1 MEPTKSF
8 VKKNARV
15 FRFLFSLSPMYVLSY
30 IFYYLLQAFLPY
42 IPIFGSAL
50 IIDAVIAAKPMND
63 ILVIVYAMI
72 GTALGVGLVA
82 SFFTYF
88 LQAWD
93 NKILAEV
100 NRLTS
105 KKTHEISYEQLED
118 IKTLRLIKAADEVT
132 NGSGG
137 IPSYMSAIGQTVQG
151 ISSVVYSCLLLQG
164 IFQVGTPTKV
174 DGWSNFLNN
183 PWSSLVLFGV
193 VVLAILASLPLV
205 SLSNKLS
212 YKAMMEN
219 VEGNRR
225 FGYFYQVCNDYEL
238 GKDIR
243 LFHMQKMLLSLQAN
257 DKYGVNATWQKFC
270 NSNILIQIAIS
281 FFFAILS
288 FVAYGFLGLKALY
301 GLVSVGSA
309 VAYAGAVTLLATGI
323 EKVIAGLI
331 GLSLNADYLQNY
343 FIYLELPNSM
353 SFGKE
358 KLDEKAPLS
367 VEFRHVTFT
376 YPNQKEK
383 ALDDVSLTIKPG
395 EKLAI
400 VGANGAGKTTLMKL
414 VCRLY
419 EPQEGEI
426 LVDDKPLA
434 SYDRD
439 SLDRLYAIVFQD
451 FKLFSFSIKE
461 NVATGEEG
469 DEVRVVDALK
479 KANIYDRVMSFP
491 KGLDT
496 ILYNK
501 NDTNGV
507 EISGGEAQKIA
518 IARALYKNSPL
529 VILDEPTSALDPK
542 SEAEVYENFSTLV
555 ENKTAVFISHRMSST
570 KFCDDIAVVDKG
582 KIVEYGNHKTLLAIP
597 NGLYKAM
604 WDAQAQYYK

>member
-1 MEPTKSF
+1 
-8 VKKNARV
+8 
-15 FRFLFSLSPMYVLSY
+15 
-30 IFYYLLQAFLPY
+30 
-42 IPIFGSAL
+42 
-50 IIDAVIAAKPMND
+50 
-63 ILVIVYAMI
+63 
-72 GTALGVGLVA
+72 
-82 SFFTYF
+82 
-88 LQAWD
+88 
-93 NKILAEV
+93 
-100 NRLTS
+100 LTS

-118 IKTLRLIKAADEVT
+118 IKTLRLIKAADEST
-132 NGSGG
+132 NGNGG
-137 IPSYMSAIGQTVQG
+137 IPSYMNAIGQVVNG
-151 ISSVVYSCLLLQG
+151 VSSVVYSCLLLQG
-164 IFQVGTPTKV
+164 IFQVGNPSKV

-183 PWSSLVLFGV
+183 PWSSLVLFGA
-193 VVLAILASLPLV
+193 VVLAIVASLPLV
-205 SLSNKLS
+205 SLSNKLA
-212 YKAMMEN
+212 YKAMMDN

-225 FGYFYQVCNDYEL
+225 FGYFYEVCNDYEM

-243 LFHMQKMLLSLQAN
+243 LFRMQDMLLSLQEH
-257 DKYGVNATWQKFC
+257 DKYGVNSTWEKFC
-270 NSNILIQIAIS
+270 HSDILIQVAVA
-281 FFFAILS
+281 FFFAGLS
-288 FVAYGFLGLKALY
+288 FIAYGYLGLKALY
-301 GLVSVGSA
+301 GLVSVGTA
-309 VAYAGAVTLLATGI
+309 VAYAGAVTLLATGV
-323 EKVIAGLI
+323 EKIISGLV

-343 FIYLELPNSM
+343 FLYLGLPNSM
-353 SFGKE
+353 TYGSQ
-358 KLDEKAPLS
+358 KLDETIPLS
-367 VEFRHVTFT
+367 VEFRHVSFT

-419 EPQEGEI
+419 EPQSGEI
-426 LVDDKPLA
+426 VVNGKPLP

-451 FKLFSFSIKE
+451 FKLFSFSIKD
-461 NVATGEEG
+461 NVASGENG
-469 DEVRVVDALK
+469 DEKKVIDALK
-479 KANIYDRVMSFP
+479 KVNIYDRIMNFP
-491 KGLDT
+491 KGIET

-542 SEAEVYENFSTLV
+542 SEAEVYEKFSTLV
-555 ENKTAVFISHRMSST
+555 QNKTAVFISHRMSST

-582 KIVEYGNHKTLLAIP
+582 KIVEYGDHKTLLAIP

>member
-1 MEPTKSF
+1 MEPSKSF
-8 VKKNARV
+8 FKKNIRV
-15 FRFLFSLSPMYVLSY
+15 IRFLFSLSPAYVLVY
-30 IFYYLLQAFLPY
+30 ILYFLLQAFFPY
-42 IPIFGSAL
+42 IPIYGSAL
-50 IIDAVIAAKPMND
+50 IIDGIIASKSTNEIM
-63 ILVIVYAMI
+63 VIVYAMI
-72 GTALGVGLVA
+72 GTSLGVGLIMG
-82 SFFTYF
+82 FLNNL

-93 NKILAEV
+93 TKIHTEI

-105 KKTHEISYEQLED
+105 NKTHEISYAQLED
-118 IKTLRLIKAADEVT
+118 IKTLRLIKAADEGV

-137 IPSYMSAIGQTVQG
+137 ASSYLSSVGKVIKG
-151 ISSVVYSCLLLQG
+151 ISSVIYSCLLLQG
-164 IFQVGTPTKV
+164 IFRVGNPSKV

-183 PWSSLVLFGV
+183 PWSSLVLFGTAL
-193 VVLAILASLPLV
+193 LALAASLPLV
-205 SLSNKLS
+205 NLSNRLS
-212 YKAMMEN
+212 YKALTEN

-225 FGYFYQVCNDYEL
+225 FGYFYNVCTDYEM

-243 LFHMQKMLLSLQAN
+243 IFHMQKMLTDLQKN
-257 DKYGVNATWQKFC
+257 DKYGVNVTWEKFYKADVG
-270 NSNILIQIAIS
+270 IQIVIAV
-281 FFFAILS
+281 FFAFLS
-288 FVAYGFLGLKALY
+288 FVAYGYLGLKALY

-309 VAYAGAVTLLATGI
+309 VAYAGAVTLLALGVEDI
-323 EKVIAGLI
+323 ISGLVNV
-331 GLSLNADYLQNY
+331 SLNADYLQNY
-343 FIYLELPNSM
+343 FIYMALPNSLTYG
-353 SFGKE
+353 SE
-358 KLDEKAPLS
+358 KLDENAPLS
-367 VEFRHVTFT
+367 LEFSHVTFT

-419 EPQEGEI
+419 EPQGGVI
-426 LVDDKPLA
+426 LVNGKPLP
-434 SYDRD
+434 SYDQA
-439 SLDRLYAIVFQD
+439 SLERLYAIVFQD
-451 FKLFSFSIKE
+451 FKLFSFSIKD
-461 NVATGEEG
+461 NVASGENG
-469 DEVRVVDALK
+469 DEAKVVDALK
-479 KANIYDRVMSFP
+479 KANIYNRVMAFP

-501 NDTNGV
+501 NDENGV

-570 KFCDDIAVVDKG
+570 RFCDDIVVVDKG
-582 KIVEYGNHKTLLAIP
+582 KIVEEGNHKTLMAIP
-597 NGLYKAM
+597 NGLYKSM

>member
-8 VKKNARV
+8 RKKTFRV
-15 FRFLFSLSPMYVLSY
+15 LRFVFSLSPMYVVTY

-42 IPIFGSAL
+42 VPIYGSAL
-50 IIDAVIAAKPMND
+50 IIDDVIGNKPLND

-72 GTALGVGLVA
+72 GISLGVGLLTG
-82 SFFTYF
+82 FFTYF

-93 NKILAEV
+93 SKIIAEV

-118 IKTLRLIKAADEVT
+118 IKTLRLIKAADEGA
-132 NGSGG
+132 NGNGG
-137 IPSYMSAIGQTVQG
+137 VPSFMAAIGQLVQG
-151 ISSVVYSCLLLQG
+151 ASSVIYSCLLLKG
-164 IFQVGTPTKV
+164 IFQVGTPNKI
-174 DGWSNFLNN
+174 DDWSNFLNN

-193 VVLAILASLPLV
+193 VIFALFASFPLV
-205 SLSNKLS
+205 SYSNKLT
-212 YKAMMEN
+212 YKAMTEN

-257 DKYGVNATWQKFC
+257 DKHGVNATWERFYKADV
-270 NSNILIQIAIS
+270 ILQITIS
-281 FFFAILS
+281 IFFALLS
-288 FVAYGFLGLKALY
+288 FTAYGYLGLKALY

-309 VAYAGAVTLLATGI
+309 VAYAGAVTLLATGL
-323 EKVIAGLI
+323 EKIVTGII

-343 FIYLELPNSM
+343 FIYLELPSAM
-353 SFGKE
+353 TYGSE
-358 KLDEKAPLS
+358 KLDEKVPLS
-367 VEFRHVTFT
+367 VEFRHVTFA

-419 EPQEGEI
+419 EPQSGEI
-426 LVDDKPLA
+426 WVDGKPLV

-451 FKLFSFSIKE
+451 FKLFSFSVKE
-461 NVATGEEG
+461 NVAAGENG
-469 DEVRVVDALK
+469 DQAKVVDALK
-479 KANIYDRVMSFP
+479 KANIYDRILSFP
-491 KGLDT
+491 NGLDT
-496 ILYNK
+496 LLYNK

-542 SEAEVYENFSTLV
+542 SEAEVYENFSTLI
-555 ENKTAVFISHRMSST
+555 EHKTAVFISHRMSST

-582 KIVEYGNHKTLLAIP
+582 KIVEYGNHQTLLAIP

>member
-8 VKKNARV
+8 AKKNARV

-30 IFYYLLQAFLPY
+30 VFYYLLQAFLPY
-42 IPIFGSAL
+42 IPIYGSAL
-50 IIDAVIAAKPMND
+50 IIDAVIKSKPHND
-63 ILVIVYAMI
+63 ILIIVYAMI
-72 GTALGVGLVA
+72 GTALGVGLLA

-118 IKTLRLIKAADEVT
+118 IKTLRLIKAADEAT

-137 IPSYMSAIGQTVQG
+137 IPSYMNAIGQLVQG
-151 ISSVVYSCLLLQG
+151 VSSVVYSCLLLQG
-164 IFQVGTPTKV
+164 IFKVGTPTKV

-193 VVLAILASLPLV
+193 VILALIASLPLV
-205 SLSNKLS
+205 SLSNKLA
-212 YKAMMEN
+212 YKAMMSN

-225 FGYFYQVCNDYEL
+225 FGYFYDVCSNYEM

-243 LFHMQKMLLSLQAN
+243 LFHMQDMLLSLQKN
-257 DKYGVNATWQKFC
+257 DKYGVNTTWEKF
-270 NSNILIQIAIS
+270 SHSSILIQVGIA

-288 FVAYGFLGLKALY
+288 FVAYGYLGLKALY

-323 EKVIAGLI
+323 EKIISGIVS
-331 GLSLNADYLQNY
+331 LSLNADYLQNY
-343 FIYLELPNSM
+343 FLYLGLPNSM
-353 SFGKE
+353 IYGQE
-358 KLDEKAPLS
+358 KLDDKAPLS
-367 VEFRHVTFT
+367 VEFRHVSFT
-376 YPNQKEK
+376 YPNQQEK

-419 EPQEGEI
+419 EPQSGEI
-426 LVDDKPLA
+426 LVNGKPLP
-434 SYDRD
+434 SFDRD

-451 FKLFSFSIKE
+451 FKLFSFAIKD
-461 NVATGEEG
+461 NVASGENG
-469 DEVRVVDALK
+469 DESKVIDALK
-479 KANIYDRVMSFP
+479 KANIYERIMSFP
-491 KGLDT
+491 RGIDT

-518 IARALYKNSPL
+518 IARALYKDSPL

-582 KIVEYGNHKTLLAIP
+582 KIVEYGNHKTLMEIP